1 MKLLWRKLQKKA
13 APAFTLV
20 EIKDSKILHTFHL
33 MTMSSAV
40 TCTLLIRPLTI
51 VF

>member
-20 EIKDSKILHTFHL
+20 EMLDSK
-33 MTMSSAV
+33 
-40 TCTLLIRPLTI
+40 TLKISKR
-51 VF
+51 F